1 MNRALRLFSVHLHVV
16 YTTRFFV
23 LRFRFIEL
31 VRLASVKA
39 IVNIQ
44 SQLPAFNHIN
54 YIIMIYEINHR
65 PVKLRSLWLCFR
77 GGWHCQGKCSQ
88 RVDAIS

>member
-1 MNRALRLFSVHLHVV
+1 MRATSSTLSVSEPQRKTKRMNRALRLFSVHLHVV

-44 SQLPAFNHIN
+44 SQLPAFNHIIVIS
-54 YIIMIYEINHR
+54 II
-65 PVKLRSLWLCFR
+65 S
-77 GGWHCQGKCSQ
+77 S
-88 RVDAIS
+88 